1 MLTTASE
8 TSSLEGF
15 GQDLNFRLGIAESKV
30 GDDKVVWPLQLR
42 PEVEVSRG
50 VLPVVDLDAG
60 VAGGEGVEEG
70 GQAVFLQVGD
80 LALDLLVPVGC
91 HTSL

>member
-30 GDDKVVWPLQLR
+30 GDDKVVRPVQLG